1 MKILGFNISR
11 AETRA
16 GAEDPRVPIS
26 ATNFLEYFGVSAGNV
41 PVVTIENALK
51 VPAVTAAV
59 SFLSRSLAALP
70 LHAYKD
76 SSDGA
81 KRIDGK
87 LGVLVHENP
96 NPEMDRFRCWR
107 YFWQQVFTGGRG
119 LAWIERNGTNPEALW
134 PMDPTKVTIA
144 RRNGRLFYEFE
155 GKSYNSAD
163 VIDVCFMPK
172 ADMVGHYG
180 PIALAE
186 KAIQLALSMND
197 YASGFFAGGGV
208 PPLALIGPMPAGKE
222 AMQRAMND
230 VNRAIDAAK
239 SSAKPL
245 FPMPPGHELKPI
257 GFDPEK
263 GQMTDARSFQ
273 VIEIAR
279 AYQIPPVFLQDL
291 STGSYT
297 NTEQQD
303 LFLVKHLIGQWAQ
316 ALEGELNLKL
326 FGRENNRRY
335 VEHNLDGLMRGD
347 FVSRM
352 AGMASAIQNGVLT
365 PNEARALDN
374 RAGKPGGDDLLIQGA
389 TVPLGTQPNAGG
401 TAEPVPAEPDP
412 QARAF
417 AAMGESFRV
426 MAEAQRMEASKPP
439 VAVTIRNDVE
449 NLRLDP
455 SSIPAPIVNVAP
467 PEVRVEPPVVNVA
480 PPVVNYT
487 PPVEKKARRTRTK
500 VLKHDSKG
508 RIKEFEQEDVTDG
521 D

>member
-1 MKILGFNISR
+1 MKIMGFNISR
-11 AETRA
+11 GETRA
-16 GAEDPRVPIS
+16 SPEDPRVPIS
-26 ATNFLEYFGVSAGNV
+26 AANFLEYFGVSAGNV
-41 PVVTIENALK
+41 PAVTIDNALK

-76 SSDGA
+76 SNDGA

-119 LAWIERNGTNPEALW
+119 LAWIERNGTNPEAIW
-134 PMDPTKVTIA
+134 PMDPKNVTIS

-155 GKSYNSAD
+155 GKSYNSGD

-180 PIALAE
+180 PITLAE
-186 KAIQLALSMND
+186 KAIQLALAMND
-197 YASGFFAGGGV
+197 YACGFFAGGGV

-230 VNRAIDAAK
+230 VHRAIDAAK
-239 SSAKPL
+239 ESAKPL
-245 FPMPPGHELKPI
+245 FPMPPGHDLKAI

-279 AYQIPPVFLQDL
+279 AFQIPPVFLQDL
-291 STGSYT
+291 SSGTYS

-316 ALEGELNLKL
+316 ALEGEMNLKL

-352 AGMASAIQNGVLT
+352 SGMASAIQNGVLT
-365 PNEARALDN
+365 PNEGRALDN
-374 RAGKPGGDDLLIQGA
+374 RPPLPGGDDLMIQGA
-389 TVPLGTQPNAGG
+389 TVPLGSQPRAGD
-401 TAEPVPAEPDP
+401 TPPPAEPDP
-412 QARAF
+412 QSRAF

-426 MAEAQRMEASKPP
+426 MAEAQKLEAAKPP
-439 VAVTIRNDVE
+439 VAVTIHNE
-449 NLRLDP
+449 
-455 SSIPAPIVNVAP
+455 P
-467 PEVRVEPPVVNVA
+467 PKFDFAAPVVNVA
-480 PPVVNYT
+480 PAEVRVEPTVVNVEPAQVTMAPPVVNVTT
-487 PPVEKKARRTRTK
+487 PEAKPRRTRTK